1 MNKIIRVVY
10 IFFKN
15 LARDLF
21 ENKFRDKKKKK
32 NSAETSDTSDT
43 S

>member
-10 IFFKN
+10 SLKISQEIYLEIN
-15 LARDLF
+15 L
-21 ENKFRDKKKKK
+21 EIKKKKK
-32 NSAETSDTSDT
+32 NSAETSNTSDT